1 MGEKESFSAENRV
14 GAAEVVKRLLM
25 DCGGERMVSRDL
37 LREQVELT
45 DHEGSMLLGAR
56 SPPRRLR
63 KILAARPRD
72 ETRGLFGGC
81 SVKHNDAGWIGGIG
95 GRGARRSNE

>member
-1 MGEKESFSAENRV
+1 
-14 GAAEVVKRLLM
+14 
-25 DCGGERMVSRDL
+25 
-37 LREQVELT
+37 
-45 DHEGSMLLGAR
+45 MLLGG
-56 SPPRRLR
+56 STSPRRLR
-63 KILAARPRD
+63 KIPAARPRN